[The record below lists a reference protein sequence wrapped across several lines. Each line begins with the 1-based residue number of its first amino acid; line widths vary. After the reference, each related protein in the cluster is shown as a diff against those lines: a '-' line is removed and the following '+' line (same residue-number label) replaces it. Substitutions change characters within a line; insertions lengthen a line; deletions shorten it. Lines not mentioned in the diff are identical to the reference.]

1 MNMRRA
7 LMMLAALALFAP
19 AARAADAALERSL
32 HAFFDRGVVVAG
44 ARAEL
49 VSVGR
54 WPDVRG
60 AVRWSLPALR
70 GHPARLFLIA
80 EQGRGSH
87 ARRWYVPVRVH
98 WWARAVVAREDIPAR
113 TVISPSMLTVR
124 RADIAGRVGRWWRD
138 PASVSGLRANRPIA
152 RGEVISS
159 TAVRRL
165 PLIQR
170 GREVTILAARG
181 GVRVTALGK
190 ALRSANAGE
199 FVQVRNLRSKRIVQ
213 ARVLD
218 AHTVRVETGGA

>member
-1 MNMRRA
+1 MRRA
-7 LMMLAALALFAP
+7 LIMLAALALFAP
-19 AARAADAALERSL
+19 GAHAADAALERSL

-49 VSVGR
+49 ISVQR
-54 WPDVRG
+54 WPDTRG
-60 AVRWSLPALR
+60 AARWSLPSLR
-70 GHPARLFLIA
+70 GHPAQLFLTA

-87 ARRWYVPVRVH
+87 TRRWYVPVRVH

-113 TVISPSMLTVR
+113 TVLSPSMLTIQR
-124 RADIAGRVGRWWRD
+124 TDIAGRMGRWWQR
-138 PASVSGLRANRPIA
+138 PADLAGMRVSRPIV
-152 RGEVISS
+152 RGEVVSS

-170 GREVTILAARG
+170 GREVTILASQG

-199 FVQVRNLRSKRIVQ
+199 FVQVRNLRSKRIIQ

-218 AHTVRVETGGA
+218 AHTVRVELGGV